1 MKQTKL
7 KSLKNRTKIMVVM
20 EDMVVVE
27 VEVEVV
33 DTEEVAVAE
42 VVVIE
47 EAVVDTNLMGTSMMM
62 VETITQVVEAE
73 NLSDCQIL

>member
-1 MKQTKL
+1 MA
-7 KSLKNRTKIMVVM
+7 
-20 EDMVVVE
+20 VVE

-42 VVVIE
+42 AVVIE
-47 EAVVDTNLMGTSMMM
+47 EAVVDTNLMEEETSMTM